1 MTLEKA
7 LDDIRSIAERYG
19 LKPQPGSDGVIIRH
33 YEAPLEVVVRVSGG
47 EAVVELRAASGLG
60 EFIDGLLGENE
71 DPRDTLEK
79 ALEEMLRIVD
89 VAVDR
94 LAREGVAVKR
104 QTREAVLDVY
114 DALEERLEEG

>member
-1 MTLEKA
+1 MALEKA

-19 LKPQPGSDGVIIRH
+19 LKPQPGGDEVIIRH
-33 YEAPLEVVVRVSGG
+33 YEAPLEVVVKISGG

-94 LAREGVAVKR
+94 LAREGVEVKR